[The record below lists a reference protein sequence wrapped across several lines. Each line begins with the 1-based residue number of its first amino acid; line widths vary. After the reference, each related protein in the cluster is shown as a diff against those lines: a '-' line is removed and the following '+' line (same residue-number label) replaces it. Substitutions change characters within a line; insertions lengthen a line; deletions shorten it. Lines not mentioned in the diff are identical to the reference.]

1 METNAS
7 KETKAILS
15 IIEQLQSAEAELDK
29 LRNRVADLDI
39 ENTKLRVEVQS
50 LTDLLRHK

>member
-1 METNAS
+1 METNSA

-15 IIEQLQSAEAELDK
+15 IIEQLQAAEAELDK
-29 LRNRVADLDI
+29 LRNRVAELDV
-39 ENTKLRVEVQS
+39 ENTKLRVEVQC

>member
-1 METNAS
+1 METNSA

-15 IIEQLQSAEAELDK
+15 IIEQLQAAEAELDK
-29 LRNRVADLDI
+29 LRNRVADLDV
-39 ENTKLRVEVQS
+39 ENTKLRVEVQC